1 VEFPDLVRLC
11 ATYMRGRV
19 AVPRMFVVLR
29 VPVIPPP
36 PPPVHA
42 IFDAPTER
50 YPMGMPVA

>member
-36 PPPVHA
+36 PLPVHA